1 MWLKVTPATEG
12 FECKID
18 GDKFIIGTP
27 SHEIKF
33 KITWGIATMMF
44 DQIRSLLVPPY
55 IQKEGM
61 YEEIDGQRFMME
73 FVMTS
78 NDYWAMDMRYGSDQL
93 YAELT
98 QSQLGNI
105 ARLLQSY
112 LDS

>member
-1 MWLKVTPATEG
+1 MIKITPATEG
-12 FECKID
+12 FNYKID
-18 GDKFIIGTP
+18 RDKFTIGT
-27 SHEIKF
+27 STREIQF
-33 KITWGIATMMF
+33 KITWDIATMMF

-55 IQKEGM
+55 IQKEGI

-73 FVMTS
+73 FAMTS
-78 NDYWAMDMRYGSDQL
+78 NDYWAMDMRYGSDKL

-112 LDS
+112 LKS